1 MSVADLAIW
10 RLLGWIISGKL
21 DHVPTTLLNTFPKLE
36 KIYKS
41 VNSHPKVQEW
51 MSLKYPKKHTS

>member
-21 DHVPTTLLNTFPKLE
+21 AYIPTTLLDTFPKLA
-36 KIYKS
+36 KLYKR
-41 VNSHPKVQEW
+41 VDSHPKVQEW
-51 MSLKYPKKHTS
+51 ILLKYPKKHT